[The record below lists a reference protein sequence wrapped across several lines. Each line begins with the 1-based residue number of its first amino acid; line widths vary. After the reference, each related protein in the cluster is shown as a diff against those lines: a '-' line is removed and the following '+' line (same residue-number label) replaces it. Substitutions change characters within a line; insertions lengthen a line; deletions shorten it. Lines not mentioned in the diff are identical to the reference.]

1 MADGKPEI
9 AGHSPLKS
17 ADVAHQAAYADIC
30 TILRKHAGTLSGLEV
45 LAIAA
50 NIVGKLVAL
59 QDQRTVTPAQA
70 MEVVARNIELGNR
83 EALETVSR
91 PAGHA

>member
-1 MADGKPEI
+1 MAIPRRG
-9 AGHSPLKS
+9 GSSPLRP
-17 ADVAHQAAYADIC
+17 ADHTHRGAYDDVCAL
-30 TILRKHAGTLSGLEV
+30 LRKHAGTLDGLEL
-45 LAIAA
+45 LAVAA

-70 MEVVARNIELGNR
+70 LEVVARNIELGNR

-91 PAGHA
+91 PAGHG